1 MQEVSAAGPAAPAA
15 EPQRRERKKQQTR
28 DALVRAALRLFDA
41 QGYEHTAVREITDA
55 VDVSERTFF
64 RYFANKEDLAL
75 SFARDASA
83 ALMRE
88 LAVRPA
94 AEPPLTALR
103 NAFRQSLLA
112 LPQDDAPHAD
122 GPHADESMY
131 LLVIRLIDSTPSLL
145 AAYLRY
151 AHEHDDEMVRVLAG
165 REGVDP
171 VTDLRPRI
179 VAMVFGGLTFLANR
193 DWRARG
199 GGSVASMLAAFD
211 AFAEQLVPA
220 VAGHWG

>member
-1 MQEVSAAGPAAPAA
+1 MQEVSAAPSAATA

-28 DALVRAALRLFDA
+28 DALVRSALRLFDA

-75 SFARDASA
+75 SFARDATE

-103 NAFRQSLLA
+103 NAFRESLLTLA
-112 LPQDDAPHAD
+112 EGD

-151 AHEHDDEMVRVLAG
+151 AHEHDDEIVRVLAG

-171 VTDLRPRI
+171 ETDLRPRI

-199 GGSVASMLAAFD
+199 GGVTSMLAAFD
-211 AFAEQLVPA
+211 AFAGQLVPA
-220 VAGHWG
+220 VAGHWS

>member
-1 MQEVSAAGPAAPAA
+1 MQEVPTVPAAAPA
-15 EPQRRERKKQQTR
+15 EPHRRERKKQQTR

-41 QGYEHTAVREITDA
+41 QGYERTAVREITDA

-64 RYFANKEDLAL
+64 RYFASKEDLAL
-75 SFARDASA
+75 SFARDATE

-103 NAFRQSLLA
+103 NAFRRSLLA
-112 LPQDDAPHAD
+112 LAQGD

-131 LLVIRLIDSTPSLL
+131 LLVIRLIDGTPSLL

-151 AHEHDDEMVRVLAG
+151 AHEHDDEMVRVLAD

-171 VTDLRPRI
+171 ETDLRPRI

-199 GGSVASMLAAFD
+199 EGGVASMLAAFD